1 MQVIVFVTDDGK
13 TTHGTGPMLY
23 LRDNPESALPPH
35 PRSLT
40 WRYFATMPL
49 RDLMFEAERS
59 DVEAALNAGRPF
71 VSQRIV

>member
-1 MQVIVFVTDDGK
+1 
-13 TTHGTGPMLY
+13 MLY

-49 RDLMFEAERS
+49 RDLMFEAERA